1 MRKRI
6 VFAALLTAVVATG
19 CQQTTLVKGGEPV
32 TVADGAYSVLP
43 SSSWARTDF
52 AQEEFWTQNGPRL
65 DRIVFYD
72 PVEDGESL
80 FEAKSGSDED
90 GPEFYAD
97 MSLLEVGEFIEA
109 SLTFSGLQDVRTTQ
123 LAAANFGG
131 ETGFRLE
138 ITAYTEG
145 GLETKGFARGMIK
158 EETLYLM
165 TFLAPSLHYHDRV
178 RDDAENMADSIEL
191 ISERGQSAAP
201 GV

>member
-6 VFAALLTAVVATG
+6 VFAALLSAVLATG

-43 SSSWARTDF
+43 TASWARTDF

-65 DRIVFYD
+65 DRVVFYD

-97 MSLLEVGEFIEA
+97 MSLLEVGEFVES
-109 SLTFSGLQDVRTTQ
+109 SLTFSGLQDVRTSQ
-123 LAAANFGG
+123 LAAADFGG

-138 ITAYTEG
+138 IAAYTED

-158 EETLYLM
+158 DGTLYLM
-165 TFLAPSLHYHDRV
+165 TFLAPALHYHDVV
-178 RDDAENMADSIEL
+178 REDAESMADSIKL
-191 ISERGQSAAP
+191 ISARGQPAAP